1 MNENLLDGGDESLD
15 VGDVGGVEPLK
26 FNGSTAAVIT
36 GTQIHYYHL
45 CHRKLWL
52 FSNGIQMEQSS
63 SLVAEGK
70 FIHETTYTKRSDRFK
85 ELDFGY
91 VKIDHFDAKNK
102 IVREVKK
109 SNKLE
114 AVHVA
119 QLKYYLYVLR
129 EHGIDGVT
137 GVLEY
142 PKLRMTKEVTLSE
155 ADCVEIESWIVAIE
169 DIKALVNC
177 PPVVRKNYC
186 QSCAYFEYCFI

>member
-1 MNENLLDGGDESLD
+1 
-15 VGDVGGVEPLK
+15 
-26 FNGSTAAVIT
+26 
-36 GTQIHYYHL
+36 
-45 CHRKLWL
+45 
-52 FSNGIQMEQSS
+52 MEQSS

-70 FIHETTYTKRSDRFK
+70 FIHETTYTKRAEKFK

-129 EHGIDGVT
+129 ENGIDGVS

-142 PKLRMTKEVTLSE
+142 PKLRMTKAVDLSE
-155 ADCVEIESWIVAIE
+155 ADCVEIESWIDAIE
-169 DIKALVNC
+169 QIKALEEC
-177 PPVVRKNYC
+177 PAVVRKNYC
-186 QSCAYFEYCFI
+186 KSCAYYEYCFI